1 MTQQSRALAPLDLIQ
16 LLCVACIWGLNN
28 IAAKVAVGGFP
39 PLLAVSLRF
48 AFVLVVLAPW
58 LRPLQQKDWKTFA
71 AVLAFTGPV
80 HFGVLYTG
88 LWLARDAAPMIVAM
102 QLWAPASVVFAAL
115 LLREHIGPLR
125 WLGVAV
131 AFAGTVSLNFDP
143 AVFAQIGALAT
154 CAIGSSVYGLG
165 AVFMRKMSPMSAWT
179 MQAWVALAT
188 TPSLA
193 LASLLFERN
202 QVSALLHAGWPAWAS
217 TAFGGLVS
225 SVLASTMLFRLVQRY
240 EVSRTTPYL
249 LMTPL
254 ISFFFAWLILH
265 DAITPQIFIGA
276 GITMSGVALVALA
289 ERRFRAIV

>member
-1 MTQQSRALAPLDLIQ
+1 MAQTSRAFAPLDLLQ
-16 LLCVACIWGLNN
+16 LLCVASIWGLNN

-39 PLLAVSLRF
+39 PFLAVCLRF
-48 AFVLVVLAPW
+48 LFVLIALAPW
-58 LRPLQQKDWKTFA
+58 LRLPKQDDWKTFA

-88 LWLARDAAPMIVAM
+88 LWLARDAAPMVVAM

-115 LLREHIGPLR
+115 LLNERISPLR
-125 WLGVAV
+125 WVGVAV
-131 AFAGTVSLNFDP
+131 AFIGTVSLNFDP
-143 AVFAQIGALAT
+143 AVLAQAGALAT
-154 CAIGSSVYGLG
+154 CALGSSIYGLG
-165 AVFMRKMSPMSAWT
+165 AVFMRKISPMSPWT

-188 TPSLA
+188 VPASA
-193 LASLLFERN
+193 LASLLFEQN
-202 QVSALLHAGWPAWAS
+202 QAGALLHAGWPAWAA

-254 ISFFFAWLILH
+254 ISFFFAWLILQ
-265 DAITPQIFIGA
+265 DRITPQILLGA
-276 GITMSGVALVALA
+276 GATMSGVALVALA
-289 ERRFRAIV
+289 ERRLRAAA